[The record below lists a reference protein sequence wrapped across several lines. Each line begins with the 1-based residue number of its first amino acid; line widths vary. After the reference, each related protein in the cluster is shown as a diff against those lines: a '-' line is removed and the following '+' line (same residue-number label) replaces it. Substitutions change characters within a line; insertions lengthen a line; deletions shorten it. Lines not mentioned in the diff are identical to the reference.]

1 MAEDL
6 SALAV
11 YLEDTEKAANA
22 WLADFERSQLR
33 LPKVLNKAD
42 LTMLVLPVVQDLR
55 EAIKPGRSENSSA
68 LASFE
73 PGAPELREVEK
84 SVAFIGGRLVAAGF
98 AGFDVAALLLSL
110 RKILSTAVSE
120 SQQNTVTKYVE
131 WLSIVALDSFSSA
144 RASAERE
151 RVREELLEGMPI
163 VHVVRDLPAAF
174 FVGSP
179 DRIVLD
185 SVFSRVLL
193 SVVRV
198 GAKAVILDFSGVKNQ
213 SNQILT
219 EAVYRFLRHKKI
231 QGSVEALLVGLDSAV
246 KVAWCEELGAQGNE
260 LSVFEHFDLAVERG
274 LGLTG
279 YRVVAS

>member
-1 MAEDL
+1 MPEDL
-6 SALAV
+6 SALAAF
-11 YLEDTEKAANA
+11 LTDAKKTANA
-22 WLADFERSQLR
+22 WLDDFERSQLR
-33 LPKVLNKAD
+33 LPKALNKND
-42 LTMLVLPVVQDLR
+42 LTTLVLPVVEDLR
-55 EAIKPGRSENSSA
+55 EAISPGRSADSTTLS
-68 LASFE
+68 SFE

-98 AGFDVAALLLSL
+98 AGFDVAALILSL
-110 RKILSTAVSE
+110 RKILSSAVSE
-120 SQQNTVTKYVE
+120 TQQSTVAKYVE
-131 WLSIVALDSFSSA
+131 WLSILALDSFSSG

-163 VHVVRDLPAAF
+163 VHIVRELPAVL

-198 GAKAVILDFSGVKNQ
+198 GARAVILDFSGVKEQ
-213 SNQILT
+213 SNSILG
-219 EAVYRFLRHKKI
+219 EAVYRFLQHEKI
-231 QGSVEALLVGLDSAV
+231 RGSVEALLVGLDSAV